1 MAAND
6 RQTSNGP
13 LQERCC
19 LPVYPLA
26 RSRVVVKIAVSILL
40 PPQLARDD
48 QLAALEA
55 FLVTTFRDLMPVLE
69 HPPHGLFRRADVH
82 RGEIVQTQHDVE
94 VDRALHVVVSAD
106 LVVDFDPV
114 LVEPRHLD
122 GIPVLRRLRPELSD
136 TLEIAGIEHVR
147 RIPQPEP
154 FPRKVLDQLTRHLG
168 GPGVGH
174 RDAGRVAGDV
184 GDAVDVSTIDRD
196 HPVATFGYPKLGRD
210 EHARNGAGHP
220 EGVRQ
225 FDSRVLVDH
234 HRPVTIVRQGPG
246 RQRSGFRR
254 IDLHR
259 AGEDANAR
267 IPGELELVDD
277 PLIAVPGAHRGE
289 AAQIE
294 QKRVTGHS
302 AVASHGTLVHG
313 LQLTQHVEHRLSS
326 LLRVNVA
333 VRLDDGLQ
341 RAGGY
346 ASRRSDLDTTL
357 DTSQVGAESREEF
370 QTTGRILEVE
380 TVVGGDDFHIRHVGV
395 CRGWLTF
402 DEVLDLHGLVTG
414 SSREEVQT
422 AEGRKSRPV
431 EVEFVEHDGSLSWR
445 LKQCA
450 EGIPQEV
457 ARSAG

>member
-1 MAAND
+1 L
-6 RQTSNGP
+6 T
-13 LQERCC
+13 
-19 LPVYPLA
+19 
-26 RSRVVVKIAVSILL
+26 
-40 PPQLARDD
+40 
-48 QLAALEA
+48 ALEA
-55 FLVTTFRDLMPVLE
+55 FLVTTFRDLMSVLE
-69 HPPHGLFRRADVH
+69 HPPHGLFRRADIH

-114 LVEPRHLD
+114 LVESRHLG

-136 TLEIAGIEHVR
+136 MLEIFGIEHVR

-154 FPRKVLDQLTRHLG
+154 FPRKVLDEFTRHLG

-196 HPVATFGYPKLGRD
+196 HSVATFGHPKLGRY

-225 FDSRVLVDH
+225 FDSRVLVDY
-234 HRPVTIVRQGPG
+234 HRPVTKIRQAPG
-246 RQRSGFRR
+246 GQRGGFRR
-254 IDLHR
+254 VDLHR

-277 PLIAVPGAHRGE
+277 PLIAEPGAHRGE

-294 QKRVTGHS
+294 QERVTGHS
-302 AVASHGTLVHG
+302 AVASHRTLVHG
-313 LQLTQHVEHRLSS
+313 LQLTQHFEHCLSGF
-326 LLRVNVA
+326 LWVNMA

-341 RAGGY
+341 RASGH
-346 ASRRSDLDTTL
+346 ASRRSHLDATL
-357 DTSQVGAESREEF
+357 DTSQVGAESCEEF
-370 QTTGRILEVE
+370 QAASRILEVE
-380 TVVGGDDFHIRHVGV
+380 TFVGGDDSHFRHVGV
-395 CRGWLTF
+395 RRGRLTF

-414 SSREEVQT
+414 SSPEEVQT
-422 AEGRKSRPV
+422 SERRNSLKPVGAEI
-431 EVEFVEHDGSLSWR
+431 VEHDGFLSWM

-457 ARSAG
+457 AKSAG